1 MANDPQGYP
10 VQEYTNLQGDVVFQV
25 LSNGT
30 LVFDSGILI
39 TSGNGSPNGVIEA
52 PVGSLYIQK
61 DGTPPD
67 VWWQKQTGTGDTGWV
82 LASGG
87 GSTPPGGNDGNV
99 QFNGMGAFNG
109 TDNFNYVE
117 GNGVSLQQLYRGITV
132 SAEQDVTSAINSTI
146 AGIFDASIDNTDP
159 LVMIDVIGASGRATV
174 SNSGNPST
182 ATHCYALEAI
192 LQAGAGAVINQFAGL
207 NISTSVVDPAATITD
222 AYGIHISDFSII
234 TASGESRAIK
244 VDGGISEFQDV
255 LAQDISQI
263 NTTAA
268 TNVANQPSPVL
279 LQQGNYWDGAASHT
293 DSFTIEDVL
302 TGTGTAAKASLTI
315 IHAGAPGDIFAK
327 NAVSLVG
334 SVSAGLVYETHN
346 SFSQGA
352 DFYTHSATAG
362 LGATL
367 ALYRSRG
374 TQGSPSAVTVGD
386 SLGFCS
392 FGGWSGSFY
401 IVGAN
406 IQAKSTDNWTG
417 SGPYGTQVVFNIDVT
432 GTTNLVEAFR
442 AQSVGSGV
450 PSLRIPAT
458 ATLSFF
464 TGASD
469 SDVGFSR
476 INAGVLGLG
485 NGTATG
491 NTSGNL
497 QLNQITK
504 YNNETTAG
512 PGVSYIRGVTSQK
525 NETGA
530 DANVLT
536 VTPPA
541 AVGSYRLRVV
551 LSVSAAT
558 SATIGWTATW
568 TDSNGTAQTPTN
580 LSLFQSGVAAPAL
593 TFTTSAAGNYYGEAQ
608 IDTNNGGA
616 NIVIKTTFTGTSVA
630 YKITATI
637 ERIV

>member
-146 AGIFDASIDNTDP
+146 AGIFDASIDNTNP

-207 NISTSVVDPAATITD
+207 NISTSVVDPAAAITD

-244 VDGGISEFQDV
+244 VDGGISEFHETR
-255 LAQDISQI
+255 LTMESISPDGI
-263 NTTAA
+263 IA
-268 TNVANQPSPVL
+268 PIS
-279 LQQGNYWDGAASHT
+279 GAA
-293 DSFTIEDVL
+293 
-302 TGTGTAAKASLTI
+302 LTI
-315 IHAGAPGDIFAK
+315 IGSTTAVTGFLPIETHSSFQVGMTLYGHSDTGFRGPTINFERSRNTQASPNPPQSGDI
-327 NAVSLVG
+327 L
-334 SVSAGLVYETHN
+334 GLIE
-346 SFSQGA
+346 
-352 DFYTHSATAG
+352 
-362 LGATL
+362 
-367 ALYRSRG
+367 
-374 TQGSPSAVTVGD
+374 
-386 SLGFCS
+386 
-392 FGGWSGSFY
+392 FGGWNTTSYAVSSTISALANETFSSGHGGNDLVFQ
-401 IVGAN
+401 I
-406 IQAKSTDNWTG
+406 AKKASSVLEVFRLTTSTNNDTVLRIASGMPLQFSTDT
-417 SGPYGTQVVFNIDVT
+417 
-432 GTTNLVEAFR
+432 
-442 AQSVGSGV
+442 
-450 PSLRIPAT
+450 
-458 ATLSFF
+458 
-464 TGASD
+464 
-469 SDVGFSR
+469 GFSR
-476 INAGVLGLG
+476 LGGGSVGLG
-485 NGTATG
+485 NGNQGDTTG
-491 NTSGNL
+491 NLS
-497 QLNQITK
+497 LNQVIK
-504 YNNETTAG
+504 YNGETTVA
-512 PGVSYIRGVTSQK
+512 PGLAYLRGATSQR

-530 DANVLT
+530 DTNVLT

-541 AVGSYRLRVV
+541 AAGVYRVSIV

-558 SATIGWTATW
+558 AATLGWTATW
-568 TDSNGTAQTPTN
+568 TDSNGHAQAPTN
-580 LSLFQSGVAAPAL
+580 LSLITVGVAAPSL
-593 TFTTSAAGNYYGEAQ
+593 TVTAAANGVYHGEAI
-608 IDTNNGGA
+608 IDTNNGA
-616 NIVIKTTFTGTSVA
+616 VNIVVKTTFSGTSIA
-630 YKITATI
+630 YKASATI
-637 ERIV
+637 ERLQ